1 MLFFWMLAA
10 QAGSVFYIDSS
21 AGEVRTFDTRTLGD
35 NYHSGGHAC
44 VTFGGHMAL
53 ALDVSRRRLWFFHHF
68 PSPWNDNLGSRDID
82 TLRDSPCTPPF
93 INWNS
98 DALSFD
104 PVRDTPVLFETF
116 TGSRMVDASTTFPIQ
131 DTGIAYIAAADWYAP
146 AGYHLVLGR
155 DGFFAVDGVT
165 TPTLLAPLPPEVVRP
180 WDGDMAYDSDTRL
193 LWLFENYN
201 IWAIDPTTWSVVAE
215 IPDLGLMDGAAG
227 SIDDVPLQTPEL
239 LVSGECPGTV
249 YVTAVDATPGEHVLV
264 GSSTRAGLTT
274 VRGGAC
280 AGAQLDLASPR
291 LRVDLV
297 ANSAG
302 IAATRLQATA
312 GMCDRLMLQALDVD
326 TCLPTSVG
334 TVPATRVP

>member
-1 MLFFWMLAA
+1 MTY
-10 QAGSVFYIDSS
+10 SC
-21 AGEVRTFDTRTLGD
+21 
-35 NYHSGGHAC
+35 N
-44 VTFGGHMAL
+44 
-53 ALDVSRRRLWFFHHF
+53 
-68 PSPWNDNLGSRDID
+68 PPWRY
-82 TLRDSPCTPPF
+82 
-93 INWNS
+93 WNS

-104 PVRDTPVLFETF
+104 PARDIPVLFETV
-116 TGSRMVDASTTFPIQ
+116 TGSNMVDAFDGPIIQ
-131 DTGIAYIAAADWYAP
+131 DTGIAYIHAADWYP
-146 AGYHLVLGR
+146 PGGYHIVLGR

-165 TPTLLAPLPPEVVRP
+165 TPTLLGPLPTEVLP
-180 WDGDMAYDSDTRL
+180 WDGDMAYDSDTHL
-193 LWLFENYN
+193 LWLFENLN
-201 IWAIDPTTWSVVAE
+201 IWAIDPISWSVVAR

-227 SIDDVPLQTPEL
+227 SIDDVPAQTPEL

-302 IAATRLQATA
+302 IAATRLQATP

-334 TVPATRVP
+334 TVPAARVP